1 MVIDKD
7 RNENILTFW
16 DSYYKRK
23 ISTFPNS
30 AFSTYCLNY
39 LNKESTLIDVGCGDG
54 RDSLFFSRN
63 HIYTTGIDFS
73 SEVINQN
80 KKFENDYLNF
90 LNIDL
95 NLIDKYNKKFDFAY
109 CRFLFH
115 AINEDVED
123 ILLKWIAKNISSCIF
138 IETRIYDEKT
148 SHINQSHFRR
158 YFTEQDF
165 TEKIKRLGFTI
176 KYSESSRTFS
186 RYKDIYNV
194 EDIKIDPLLLR
205 IIISKEININNSY

>member
-95 NLIDKYNKKFDFAY
+95 NLIDKYIVKNGVIVFDQALKKEWGGEKKAMQEFYRLYKSKYKIIKLNKNFSP
-109 CRFLFH
+109 
-115 AINEDVED
+115 DV
-123 ILLKWIAKNISSCIF
+123 I
-138 IETRIYDEKT
+138 
-148 SHINQSHFRR
+148 
-158 YFTEQDF
+158 
-165 TEKIKRLGFTI
+165 
-176 KYSESSRTFS
+176 
-186 RYKDIYNV
+186 
-194 EDIKIDPLLLR
+194 
-205 IIISKEININNSY
+205 

>member
-1 MVIDKD
+1 M
-7 RNENILTFW
+7 
-16 DSYYKRK
+16 
-23 ISTFPNS
+23 
-30 AFSTYCLNY
+30 
-39 LNKESTLIDVGCGDG
+39 IDVGCGDG

-95 NLIDKYNKKFDFAY
+95 NLIDKNNKKFDFAY

-115 AINEDVED
+115 AINEDIED
-123 ILLKWIAKNISSCIF
+123 ILFKWIAKNISSCIF
-138 IETRIYDEKT
+138 IRQEFMTKKQVILIKAILEDIYRTRFYRKD
-148 SHINQSHFRR
+148 
-158 YFTEQDF
+158 
-165 TEKIKRLGFTI
+165 KRLGFTI

-194 EDIKIDPLLLR
+194 EDIKLTHYCCESLSL
-205 IIISKEININNSY
+205 KK